1 MPWTFAHPAAVLPF
15 RKLGTVRLPLL
26 GLVLGSIAPDLGYYV
41 GRLDVATFAHSWLG
55 VPLFCV
61 PVTLVLALILVRWR
75 RELTAPLPPP
85 HRHVIDGLSAP
96 EIDTLAG
103 AAMLAAAALV
113 GAMTHVIWDSFTHA
127 SGEAVKSISALRAPI
142 GVYGGRTVFL
152 YNVLQHGSTVIG
164 VLVLAAA
171 YWRWLRRSEAPPR
184 SAPSIRRLPV
194 VVWVAVVSIFVG
206 AGIALWVWLPATSV
220 SHLVVRTV
228 VYSTTVFTALYVVLG
243 ILLVRAR

>member
-1 MPWTFAHPAAVLPF
+1 
-15 RKLGTVRLPLL
+15 
-26 GLVLGSIAPDLGYYV
+26 
-41 GRLDVATFAHSWLG
+41 
-55 VPLFCV
+55 
-61 PVTLVLALILVRWR
+61 
-75 RELTAPLPPP
+75 
-85 HRHVIDGLSAP
+85 
-96 EIDTLAG
+96 
-103 AAMLAAAALV
+103 
-113 GAMTHVIWDSFTHA
+113 
-127 SGEAVKSISALRAPI
+127 
-142 GVYGGRTVFL
+142 VFL